1 MYALSYEW
9 LLAIGI
15 ILIGLEALLFSFF
28 LFPVGLGF
36 IIVSLT
42 HLWIFRFNGLF
53 SQLATA
59 LILGLAITLVFR
71 KKFIQMLGK
80 NSSFKEEQIHSG
92 GIGTIDGKQIKFEG
106 TFWNCDDDL
115 SNYANGDKVTV
126 SIIKN
131 KAVLK

>member
-36 IIVSLT
+36 VIVALT
-42 HLWIFRFNGLF
+42 HLWIFHFNGLF

-59 LILGLAITLVFR
+59 LILGLVITLVFR

-80 NSSFKEEQIHSG
+80 SSSFKEEQIHSG

-115 SNYANGDKVTV
+115 SNYTNGDKVTV